1 MYVKMVQNNNSKYPA
16 RMGQKWEQEE
26 VQKLLASI
34 KEKKP
39 VSEIAKEHER
49 NNGGIYAELRKL
61 AADFWFTDKK
71 PIEEIIILT
80 GLPKEDIKLA
90 IKKREAAIE
99 AKTIRKEAVI
109 EARTIRKEAKLKV
122 VKPPAPTTSVSVPSH
137 EIAEL
142 RNEVASLKRDVK
154 EMLRLMNAL
163 YEFESV

>member
-1 MYVKMVQNNNSKYPA
+1 MYLKVVQNDTSKYPA

-61 AADFWFTDKK
+61 AADFWFKDKK
-71 PIEEIIILT
+71 PMEEIINLT
-80 GLPKEDIKLA
+80 GLPKEDIELT
-90 IKKREAAIE
+90 IKRREAAME
-99 AKTIRKEAVI
+99 AKVAINS
-109 EARTIRKEAKLKV
+109 AKLKAM
-122 VKPPAPTTSVSVPSH
+122 KSSTPTTSVSVPSH

-163 YEFESV
+163 YEFESA

>member
-1 MYVKMVQNNNSKYPA
+1 MSMYVKMVENDASKYPG

-39 VSEIAKEHER
+39 ISEIATEHER
-49 NNGGIYAELRKL
+49 TIGGIKSELKKL
-61 AADFWFTDKK
+61 AADYWFKDKK
-71 PIEEIIILT
+71 LLEEIVKLT
-80 GLPKEDIKLA
+80 GLPKEDIELA

-99 AKTIRKEAVI
+99 AKAIT
-109 EARTIRKEAKLKV
+109 KEAKLKV
-122 VKPPAPTTSVSVPSH
+122 VRAPVPAPTTSVPSH
-137 EIAEL
+137 EITEL

-163 YEFESV
+163 YDFESA

>member
-1 MYVKMVQNNNSKYPA
+1 MYVKMVENDTSKYPA
-16 RMGQKWEQEE
+16 RMGKKWEQEE

-39 VSEIAKEHER
+39 VSEIATEHER
-49 NNGGIYAELRKL
+49 TDGGIYAELRKL
-61 AADFWFTDKK
+61 AADYWFKDKK
-71 PIEEIIILT
+71 PMEEIIGLT
-80 GLPKEDIKLA
+80 GLPKEDIELA
-90 IKKREAAIE
+90 IKRREAAIE
-99 AKTIRKEAVI
+99 AKAIRKEAVI

-122 VKPPAPTTSVSVPSH
+122 VKSSTPTTSVSVPSH

-163 YEFESV
+163 YEFESA

>member
-1 MYVKMVQNNNSKYPA
+1 
-16 RMGQKWEQEE
+16 MGQKWEQEE

-39 VSEIAKEHER
+39 VYEIAKEHQR

-61 AADFWFTDKK
+61 AADFWFKDKK
-71 PIEEIIILT
+71 PIEEIVILT
-80 GLPKEDIKLA
+80 GLPKEDIELA
-90 IKKREAAIE
+90 IKKREAA
-99 AKTIRKEAVI
+99 I

-122 VKPPAPTTSVSVPSH
+122 VKSPAPTTSVSAPSH

>member
-1 MYVKMVQNNNSKYPA
+1 MVENDASKYPG

-39 VSEIAKEHER
+39 ISEIATEHER
-49 NNGGIYAELRKL
+49 TIGGIKSELKKL
-61 AADFWFTDKK
+61 AADYWFKDKK
-71 PIEEIIILT
+71 LLEEIVKLT
-80 GLPKEDIKLA
+80 GLPKEDIELT
-90 IKKREAAIE
+90 IKRREAAME
-99 AKTIRKEAVI
+99 AKVAIHS
-109 EARTIRKEAKLKV
+109 AKLKAMKAPV
-122 VKPPAPTTSVSVPSH
+122 PTTSVSVPSH

-163 YEFESV
+163 YDFETV

>member
-1 MYVKMVQNNNSKYPA
+1 
-16 RMGQKWEQEE
+16 MGQKWEQEE

-39 VSEIAKEHER
+39 VSEIAKEHQR

-61 AADFWFTDKK
+61 AADFWFKDKK
-71 PIEEIIILT
+71 PMEEIIILT
-80 GLPKEDIKLA
+80 GLPKEDIELT
-90 IKKREAAIE
+90 IKKRENAME
-99 AKTIRKEAVI
+99 AKVTIQN
-109 EARTIRKEAKLKV
+109 AKLKAMRAPV
-122 VKPPAPTTSVSVPSH
+122 PTPTTSVPSH

-163 YEFESV
+163 YDFESA

>member
-1 MYVKMVQNNNSKYPA
+1 MSMYVKMVEKDSSKYPA

-34 KEKKP
+34 REKKP
-39 VSEIAKEHER
+39 ISEIATEHER

-61 AADFWFTDKK
+61 AADYWFKDKK
-71 PIEEIIILT
+71 PVEEIVSLT
-80 GLPKEDIKLA
+80 GLPKEDIELA

-99 AKTIRKEAVI
+99 AKAII
-109 EARTIRKEAKLKV
+109 KEAKLKV
-122 VKPPAPTTSVSVPSH
+122 VRAPVPTTSVSVPSH

-163 YEFESV
+163 YDFETA